1 MHRHFAMVGLA
12 SRFKEKAMAVLPSK
26 RQGYSFGVAVGL
38 IASSVF
44 VLVNQGALPTIS
56 RISSVVIWMLL
67 VAAIVWAVWLRKSEG
82 MGSGTS
88 RPNAMKVYGFSCLLM
103 VHDLSGIVG
112 SACNGKAFYPQ
123 ELGSNCQ
130 AKCRQNVELNCTAA

>member
-1 MHRHFAMVGLA
+1 
-12 SRFKEKAMAVLPSK
+12 MAVLPSK

-67 VAAIVWAVWLRKSEG
+67 VAAIVWAVWLKRVKGWEVEPLVQMPWKF
-82 MGSGTS
+82 MGFPVCSWCMTF
-88 RPNAMKVYGFSCLLM
+88 RA
-103 VHDLSGIVG
+103 
-112 SACNGKAFYPQ
+112 Q
-123 ELGSNCQ
+123 
-130 AKCRQNVELNCTAA
+130 